1 MENDDK
7 RMTFTEHLGELRTRI
22 IRSIMAL
29 FIAVIVCYALS
40 DIILKQLAR
49 PLAPLGERVLIAPPE
64 AAPGGAGT
72 VPAAGADPA
81 AAPAAAPG
89 QKPKRSMEWTVLN
102 PIEFVVVQFKIAG
115 YGGFLL
121 ALPFILYQ
129 IMAFVFPGLLPH
141 ERRVVQ
147 ILAGGCSVLALV
159 GVGVA
164 YFGVFP
170 LVLPYLLEWTPAW
183 VQIQLRVTETLSIIV
198 KLLAGFAIAFQFP
211 MVVLV
216 LVYMGLLTP
225 QSLREYRK
233 FAIVIMAVAAA
244 ILTPPDVFSM
254 SIMLLPLVILY
265 EASIWMSYLV
275 LRRKKQN
282 EEAAAAETP

>member
-22 IRSIMAL
+22 IRSIAAL
-29 FIAVIVCYALS
+29 LVAVVVCYALS
-40 DIILKQLAR
+40 DMILKQLAR
-49 PLAPLGERVLIAPPE
+49 PLAPLDERILIAPPE
-64 AAPGGAGT
+64 KAPAGVET
-72 VPAAGADPA
+72 
-81 AAPAAAPG
+81 AAAPG
-89 QKPKRSMEWTVLN
+89 TETAPAAPATAEAKTPRSMEWTVLN
-102 PIEFVVVQFKIAG
+102 PLEFVVVKLKIAG

-129 IMAFVFPGLLPH
+129 LMAFVFPGLLPK

-147 ILAGGCSVLALV
+147 ILVGGCSALGLA
-159 GVGVA
+159 GVGIA

-183 VQIQLRVTETLSIIV
+183 VQIQLRVNETISIIV

-233 FAIVIMAVAAA
+233 FAIVIMAVDAAV
-244 ILTPPDVFSM
+244 LTPPDVFSM
-254 SIMLLPLVILY
+254 SIMLVPLAILY
-265 EASIWMSYLV
+265 EMSIWTSYLV
-275 LRRKKQN
+275 LRRKKKN

>member
-29 FIAVIVCYALS
+29 FVAVLLCYALS
-40 DIILKQLAR
+40 DVILKQLAR
-49 PLAPLGERVLIAPPE
+49 PLAPLGERGMISAP
-64 AAPGGAGT
+64 AA
-72 VPAAGADPA
+72 VPAAGTDPA
-81 AAPAAAPG
+81 AAPPAAPD

-147 ILAGGCSVLALV
+147 ILAGGCSALAIV

-170 LVLPYLLEWTPAW
+170 LVLPYLLEWNPEW

-275 LRRKKQN
+275 LRRKKKN

>member
-22 IRSIMAL
+22 IRSIAAL
-29 FIAVIVCYALS
+29 LVAVIACYALS
-40 DIILKQLAR
+40 DGILKQLAR
-49 PLAPLGERVLIAPPE
+49 PLAPLDERILIAPPE
-64 AAPGGAGT
+64 KAPDGAETAPAPGAET
-72 VPAAGADPA
+72 
-81 AAPAAAPG
+81 APDAPDSAEA
-89 QKPKRSMEWTVLN
+89 KTPRSMEWTVLN
-102 PIEFVVVQFKIAG
+102 PLEFVVVKLKIAG

-129 IMAFVFPGLLPH
+129 LMAFVFPGLLPN

-147 ILAGGCSVLALV
+147 ILVGGCSVLGLA
-159 GVGVA
+159 GVGIA

-183 VQIQLRVTETLSIIV
+183 VQIQLRVNETISIIV
-198 KLLAGFAIAFQFP
+198 KLLAGFAVAFQFP

-225 QSLREYRK
+225 QALRDYRK
-233 FAIVIMAVAAA
+233 FAFVIMALAAA
-244 ILTPPDVFSM
+244 ILTPPDVVSMGIMLVPLAVLYEM
-254 SIMLLPLVILY
+254 SI
-265 EASIWMSYLV
+265 WTSYLV
-275 LRRKKQN
+275 LRRKRKN

>member
-1 MENDDK
+1 MENDEK

-22 IRSIMAL
+22 IRSFMAL
-29 FIAVIVCYALS
+29 FVAVILCYALS
-40 DIILKQLAR
+40 NVIFEQIAR
-49 PLAPLGERVLIAPPE
+49 PLKPLDERGMIAPPE
-64 AAPGGAGT
+64 KAPDGG
-72 VPAAGADPA
+72 VPG
-81 AAPAAAPG
+81 APAAAEAPAPG
-89 QKPKRSMEWTVLN
+89 AKKPGRSMEWTVLN

-129 IMAFVFPGLLPH
+129 IMAFVFPGLLPN

-147 ILAGGCSVLALV
+147 ILVGGCSILGIV

-170 LVLPYLLEWTPAW
+170 LVLPYLLEWTPEW
-183 VQIQLRVTETLSIIV
+183 VQIQLRITETLNIIV
-198 KLLAGFAIAFQFP
+198 KLLVGFAIAFQFP

-233 FAIVIMAVAAA
+233 FAIVIMALAAA

-254 SIMLLPLVILY
+254 SVMLLPLVILY
-265 EASIWMSYLV
+265 EASIWASYLV
-275 LRRKKQN
+275 LRRKKKN
-282 EEAAAAETP
+282 EEAAAAEPP

>member
-22 IRSIMAL
+22 IRSIAAL
-29 FIAVIVCYALS
+29 LVAVIVCYALS
-40 DIILKQLAR
+40 DMILKQLAR
-49 PLAPLGERVLIAPPE
+49 PLAPLDERGLIAPPE
-64 AAPGGAGT
+64 KAPGGEAAAPGAET
-72 VPAAGADPA
+72 APD
-81 AAPAAAPG
+81 APAAAETKTP
-89 QKPKRSMEWTVLN
+89 RNMEWTVLN
-102 PIEFVVVQFKIAG
+102 PLEFVVVKLKIAG

-121 ALPFILYQ
+121 ALPFVLYQ
-129 IMAFVFPGLLPH
+129 LMAFVFPGLLPN

-147 ILAGGCSVLALV
+147 ILVGGCSVLGLA
-159 GVGVA
+159 GVGIA

-183 VQIQLRVTETLSIIV
+183 VQIQLRVNETISIIV
-198 KLLAGFAIAFQFP
+198 KLLAGFAVAFQFP

-225 QSLREYRK
+225 QALRDYRK
-233 FAIVIMAVAAA
+233 FAVVVMALAAA
-244 ILTPPDVFSM
+244 ILTPPDVVSM
-254 SIMLLPLVILY
+254 GIMLLPLVILY
-265 EASIWMSYLV
+265 EMSIWASYLV
-275 LRRKKQN
+275 LRRKKMN